1 MMSRQ
6 LKAVIVDTDQASISN
21 LEKFALDNS
30 QLVEICGSASSIH
43 QAISIIVDH
52 KCDIVFINPTA
63 ANLDK
68 LKLLSTLDF
77 APPKTVFIS
86 KNKEKAYDAFK
97 FRAVDFILKP
107 FISGDVFLSLYAI
120 SKLIDME
127 LALQNEKIIEIN
139 SINALYQNKEYLS
152 IGSMDKIE
160 LIKISDIIYC
170 KADGK
175 YTEFTL
181 VDGSTLLS
189 SKNLGEYQSILGEA
203 FFYRIHHSYIINIK
217 HIKRITKTDGLY
229 CKFVNGEKLPIAKR
243 RQEGFG
249 KFINL

>member
-1 MMSRQ
+1 MSRQ
-6 LKAVIVDTDQASISN
+6 LKVVIVDTDQESISS
-21 LEKFALDNS
+21 LGKFALDNS
-30 QLVEICGSASSIH
+30 QLIEICGSAGTLP
-43 QAISIIVDH
+43 QALSIIKGS
-52 KCDIVFINPTA
+52 KCDILFIDPNA
-63 ANLDK
+63 INLND
-68 LKLLSTLDF
+68 LKLLNTLDF
-77 APPKTVFIS
+77 ASPKTVFIS
-86 KNKEKAYDAFK
+86 NNKEKAFDAYK
-97 FRAVDFILKP
+97 LRAADFLLKP
-107 FISGDVFLSLYAI
+107 FISSDILLSIYAI
-120 SKLIDME
+120 SKLLDME
-127 LALQNEKIIEIN
+127 NALQNEKIHEIN
-139 SINALYQNKEYLS
+139 SINALYQNKKYLS

-189 SKNLGEYQSILGEA
+189 SKNLGEYQSVLGETM
-203 FFYRIHHSYIINIK
+203 FYRIHHSYIINIK

-229 CKFVNGEKLPIAKR
+229 CEFINGVKLPIAKR

>member
-1 MMSRQ
+1 MSRQ
-6 LKAVIVDTDQASISN
+6 LKAVIVDTDQDSV
-21 LEKFALDNS
+21 LGLGKFASDNS
-30 QLVEICGSASSIH
+30 QLIEICGSANALP
-43 QAISIIVDH
+43 QALPIIKNC
-52 KCDIVFINPTA
+52 KCEVLFIDPSA
-63 ANLDK
+63 VNLTE
-68 LKLLSTLDF
+68 LKLLNTLDF
-77 APPKTVFIS
+77 AIPKIVFIS
-86 KNKEKAYDAFK
+86 DDKVKAYDAYK
-97 FRAVDFILKP
+97 LRAADFLLKP
-107 FISGDVFLSLYAI
+107 FISSDIFLSIYAI
-120 SKLIDME
+120 SKLLDME
-127 LALQNEKIIEIN
+127 NALQNEKINEIN

-189 SKNLGEYQSILGEA
+189 SKNLGEYQPILGDTL
-203 FFYRIHHSYIINIK
+203 FYRIHHSYIINIK

-229 CKFVNGEKLPIAKR
+229 CEFINGVKLPIAKR